1 MIRALILEDDACS
14 ALAMSSL
21 LDQQGI
27 SSITVADTADA
38 VEEVRKSK
46 PDVLLAD
53 WNALGEHSSLELAQE
68 LRRVRP
74 DSKVLFISG
83 FSLDYIEKQIG
94 DFAPCTVFTKPINFE
109 ELVDEISSFHPGA
122 GQSIVTEIAA
132 NY

>member
-21 LDQQGI
+21 LEQQGI
-27 SSITVADTADA
+27 SATTVADTADA

-53 WNALGEHSSLELAQE
+53 WNALGQRSSLELAQE

-83 FSLDYIEKQIG
+83 LSRDYIEKQLG

-109 ELVDEISSFHPGA
+109 ELVDEINSFHPGA
-122 GQSIVTEIAA
+122 VQGIEPQIAA
-132 NY
+132 NS

>member
-21 LDQQGI
+21 LEQQGV
-27 SSITVADTADA
+27 SATMVADTADA
-38 VEEVRKSK
+38 VEVVRKSK

-53 WNALGEHSSLELAQE
+53 WNALGERSSLDLARE

-83 FSLDYIEKQIG
+83 FSRDYIEKQIG

-109 ELVDEISSFHPGA
+109 ELVDEISSFHPAADQG
-122 GQSIVTEIAA
+122 IVTEIAA
-132 NY
+132 NS